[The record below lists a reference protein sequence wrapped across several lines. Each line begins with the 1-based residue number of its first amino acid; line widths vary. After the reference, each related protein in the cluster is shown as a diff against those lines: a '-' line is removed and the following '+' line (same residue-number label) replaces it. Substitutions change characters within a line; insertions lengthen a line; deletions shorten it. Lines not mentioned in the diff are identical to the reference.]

1 MSSDRDLLVVVVGLV
16 VETRFTRGVDGVGL
30 VETGRSRGVDGVIVV
45 DVVGLVETG
54 LSRGVDGVIVVD
66 VVGLVGIPSCKKTN
80 INVGVMN
87 QKSEAA
93 NWEPHELKLC
103 PTSLYQTNFGG
114 RTVSERSKCF

>member
-1 MSSDRDLLVVVVGLV
+1 MSSNRDLLVVVVGLV

-66 VVGLVGIPSCKKTN
+66 VVGLVGIPSCKKN
-80 INVGVMN
+80 KYKCWSN
-87 QKSEAA
+87 
-93 NWEPHELKLC
+93 ELEVR
-103 PTSLYQTNFGG
+103 GG
-114 RTVSERSKCF
+114 QLGAS